1 MCETTKDELLAMFKQ
16 MVRIRRTETEADKL
30 YKQKE
35 IRGFL
40 HLYNG
45 QVLLHSFFEFPPS
58 PSLSENS
65 HRLWHAQEAVLVG
78 MEAALTLEDH
88 IITAYRDHGH
98 LLTRG
103 GTPKVRIKSAPT
115 FFCCSDLW
123 PSRTA
128 LTLTGVSRSQQVLAE
143 LMGRAD
149 GCSKGKGGSMHMYS
163 KEGNFYGG
171 NGIVGAQVPLGAGIA
186 FSQKYLKVR

>member
-1 MCETTKDELLAMFKQ
+1 MFKQ

-45 QVLLHSFFEFPPS
+45 QVLLHSFFEFPLPS

-123 PSRTA
+123 PCRTA